1 MTRPSV
7 ALALLVVLLAG
18 CQAESRAPDA
28 SPADPSSGAGLERAA
43 IETGVIAD
51 AARTSPVGLYRRS
64 HEGGQDTLCVAP
76 DERGGLRF
84 GTQVSFGTDG
94 GCRGEGSARRAGDK
108 LILRFRRGGRCIVV
122 ARYDGDKVAMPGV
135 VDSQCADL
143 CVGRGSLEGVSFPRI
158 SSEAAAALRARDR
171 DGEALCGI

>member
-1 MTRPSV
+1 MARLRI
-7 ALALLVVLLAG
+7 ALAPLLLLAG
-18 CQAESRAPDA
+18 CNAESRAPDA
-28 SPADPSSGAGLERAA
+28 VSTDQSSGAGLERAA

-51 AARTSPVGLYRRS
+51 ATRTSPVGLYRRT

-84 GTQVSFGTDG
+84 GTQVSFGADG

-122 ARYDGDKVAMPGV
+122 ARYDGDRVALPGV
-135 VDSQCADL
+135 VDSHCADI
-143 CVGRGSLEGVSFPRI
+143 CAGRGSLEGVSFPRI
-158 SSEAAAALRARDR
+158 SSEAAAALRVRDAK
-171 DGEALCGI
+171 DEELCAA